1 VKHTPSFLDRFLH
14 FFREFF
20 IYHHNS
26 LEFRAKIYTL
36 PIVANE
42 DCKNECDCEIEI
54 LEEIIEQ
61 VYPNSIHRQNTLL
74 LTVKEYIYKVH
85 SPNGLGIDELILDIE
100 KSIKRESR
108 LAKKINIENV
118 KLLTKCTT
126 DPDSKIYQKRIIEY
140 LEKLKAT
147 YIKNI

>member
-1 VKHTPSFLDRFLH
+1 VKHTPSFLDKFLH

-42 DCKNECDCEIEI
+42 NCNDNCDCEIEI
-54 LEEIIEQ
+54 LEEIVERI
-61 VYPNSIHRQNTLL
+61 YPNSIHRQNTLL

-100 KSIKRESR
+100 NSIKREPR
-108 LAKKINIENV
+108 LAKK
-118 KLLTKCTT
+118 
-126 DPDSKIYQKRIIEY
+126 
-140 LEKLKAT
+140 
-147 YIKNI
+147 

>member
-1 VKHTPSFLDRFLH
+1 MKHTPSFLDKFLH
-14 FFREFF
+14 FFRELF

-36 PIVANE
+36 PIVANIN
-42 DCKNECDCEIEI
+42 CGDCEIEI
-54 LEEIIEQ
+54 LEEIIEE

-108 LAKKINIENV
+108 LAKKINIEDV

-126 DPDSKIYQKRIIEY
+126 DPDSKIYQERIIEY
-140 LEKLKAT
+140 LSKLKAT

>member
-1 VKHTPSFLDRFLH
+1 VKHTPSFLDKFLH
-14 FFREFF
+14 FFRELF

-42 DCKNECDCEIEI
+42 HCGDCNCEIEI
-54 LEEIIEQ
+54 LEEIVERI
-61 VYPNSIHRQNTLL
+61 YPDSIHRQNTLL

-100 KSIKRESR
+100 KSIKREAR
-108 LAKKINIENV
+108 LAKKINIEDV

>member
-26 LEFRAKIYTL
+26 LEFRAKIYAL
-36 PIVANE
+36 PIVANI
-42 DCKNECDCEIEI
+42 NYGDCEIKI
-54 LEEIIEQ
+54 LEEIVEKI
-61 VYPNSIHRQNTLL
+61 YPNSIHRQNTLL

-85 SPNGLGIDELILDIE
+85 LPNGLGIDELILNIE

-108 LAKKINIENV
+108 LAKKINIENI

-126 DPDSKIYQKRIIEY
+126 DPASKIYQERIIKY
-140 LEKLKAT
+140 LEKLTK
-147 YIKNI
+147 